1 MQSQPGTNPALIR
14 AESMRFASSELLK
27 IETALVQNQAP
38 AHFAMRSRLVLQPY
52 FALRAS

>member
-27 IETALVQNQAP
+27 NETA
-38 AHFAMRSRLVLQPY
+38 FG
-52 FALRAS
+52 